1 MRTITIYDYNNR
13 AVLVEVPDKKIVA
26 ICVTVLSGDETGT
39 IHFADGDRIQFDASD
54 TRVLSFYDGYYEVI
68 GDNIEKWLNYEPS
81 GYTFS
86 YDRKFESTYKEE

>member
-26 ICVTVLSGDETGT
+26 IYVTILSGDETGT
-39 IHFADGDRIQFDASD
+39 IYFEDGDRIHFDAGNN
-54 TRVLSFYDGYYEVI
+54 RVLSFYDGYYEVT
-68 GDNIEKWLNYEPS
+68 GDNIEKWLNYEPF

-86 YDRKFESTYKEE
+86 YDRQFESTYKED

>member
-13 AVLVEVPDKKIVA
+13 EVLIEVPDKKIVA
-26 ICVTVLSGDETGT
+26 ICVAVLSGDETGT

-86 YDRKFESTYKEE
+86 YGRQSEFTYKED